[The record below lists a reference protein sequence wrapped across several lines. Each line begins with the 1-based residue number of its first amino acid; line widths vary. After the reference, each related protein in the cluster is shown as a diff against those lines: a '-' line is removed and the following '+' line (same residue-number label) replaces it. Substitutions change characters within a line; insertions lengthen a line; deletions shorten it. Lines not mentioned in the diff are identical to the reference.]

1 MDLKTIKAIIFDFD
15 GTLYNGDV
23 WRGWGEFAVEGVRYA
38 LKGVDENYINNLIE
52 ENNLRDNP
60 HTYFINSLLDKR
72 GQKRFKRYLK
82 RNVYPLF
89 VNDFQFIDT
98 KFLSNLSKKCK
109 LYIVSLS
116 SKKQI
121 LYHLKKLK
129 ANQYFTKIYMAED
142 LSIDSGKKKYYEK
155 IRKQNHLRTNELLVI
170 GDHFKS
176 DIQPAQELGF
186 YFHQTKTLTDIYEI
200 FKNVT

>member
-23 WRGWGEFAVEGVRYA
+23 WSGWGEFAVEGVRYA
-38 LKGVDENYINNLIE
+38 LKGAEENYINNLIE

-129 ANQYFTKIYMAED
+129 ANRYFTKIYMAED

-155 IRKQNHLRTNELLVI
+155 IRKQNHLRANELLVI